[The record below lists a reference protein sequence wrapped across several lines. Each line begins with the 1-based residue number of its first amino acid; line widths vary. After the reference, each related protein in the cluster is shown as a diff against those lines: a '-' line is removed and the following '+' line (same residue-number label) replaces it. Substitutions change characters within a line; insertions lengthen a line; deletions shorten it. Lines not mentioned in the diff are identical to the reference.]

1 MKIVPFPRRGDAQDD
16 ALVAQLEVALG
27 SESSGLEAESWR
39 ELRADVR
46 ALAPPMSPE
55 LERELW
61 TRIAERSKPSP
72 ARAPIRLSP
81 RAMLTFLN
89 AWLATGLRA
98 RLLAA
103 SGIVAAAATVT
114 VAIVAPWQ
122 GPEPIGERMLKPA
135 SAEVARQD
143 DFVPA
148 EGPGKATARRH
159 SSSVAA
165 AVPGAVAATEAE
177 SSQSTPSSNEPAPE
191 AQRVQQLGAS
201 ITLAPKPAAV
211 QSVATEVAQLAAR
224 DGGFVQS
231 SEVHVKG
238 SAGEANL
245 TLSLPSARLSAALA
259 SLVQLAPMR
268 AESQSLQDITDEYD
282 ADRTKVADA
291 VAERQALLRALA
303 KASTQGEIES
313 LHARLALVAAAITR
327 ARSAYAAVSKR
338 GSNSSVEVS
347 VLGDAHAGSSE
358 STLSKALHDASD
370 VLKVALAVAIVA
382 LAVLVPLAILLVLL
396 ALGWRATRRRLRE
409 RVLSQR

>member
-16 ALVAQLEVALG
+16 ALVAQLEAALG
-27 SESSGLEAESWR
+27 SQSSGPEAEFWR

-72 ARAPIRLSP
+72 ARAPMRLSP
-81 RAMLTFLN
+81 RAMLAFLN
-89 AWLATGLRA
+89 VWLATGLRA

-103 SGIVAAAATVT
+103 SAIVAAAAIVT

-122 GPEPIGERMLKPA
+122 GPEPISERMFKPA

-148 EGPGKATARRH
+148 EGPGKATAHRH

-165 AVPGAVAATEAE
+165 AAPVEAAVGGEAAAGGAVAGA
-177 SSQSTPSSNEPAPE
+177 
-191 AQRVQQLGAS
+191 RVQQRGAS
-201 ITLAPKPAAV
+201 LTLAPKPEAV
-211 QSVATEVAQLAAR
+211 QSVADEVAQLAAR

-231 SEVHVKG
+231 SQVSLQHG
-238 SAGEANL
+238 ASGEANL
-245 TLSLPSARLSAALA
+245 QLSLPSARLSTALA
-259 SLVQLAPMR
+259 ELARLAPAR

-313 LHARLALVAAAITR
+313 LHARLALAAAAITH
-327 ARSAYAAVSKR
+327 ARGEYQAVSKR
-338 GSNSSVEVS
+338 GSSSSVEVA
-347 VLGDAHAGSSE
+347 VLGDVHAGSSE
-358 STLSKALHDASD
+358 STLSKALHDAGD
-370 VLKVALAVAIVA
+370 VLKVALAVAIA
-382 LAVLVPLAILLVLL
+382 AIAVLVPLAILLVLL
-396 ALGWRATRRRLRE
+396 ALAWRATRRRLRE
-409 RVLSQR
+409 RVLSRR